1 MRRTPRTF
9 YWMAV
14 PAAILFFGF
23 HTLPALQG
31 VFYSLTDSRGYGPWD
46 FVGLD
51 NYIALFQDP
60 RIANSYLFTF
70 KFAIVA
76 TLATNALSLLL
87 AVGLTAKIRLKN
99 FLRSVY
105 FLPAVLA
112 VVVVSFVANFVFSTA
127 LPAVGDWAGID
138 ALSTNIL
145 GSQSLAWIGIV
156 LVTVW
161 QGCAVTT
168 VIYMSGLQT
177 VPEELLEAATIDG
190 AGSWKRFWSI
200 TFRLIAPFL
209 TVNLILSFKG
219 FLMIFDQVVA
229 LTGGGPGT
237 STQSISFL
245 ISRNG
250 FTAGEF
256 GYQSA
261 NAVIY
266 FIVIALISLA
276 QLRLLRKREVSA

>member
-1 MRRTPRTF
+1 MKRTAAPF
-9 YWMAV
+9 YWIAI
-14 PAAILFFGF
+14 PAAILFFAF
-23 HTLPALQG
+23 HTFPALQG
-31 VFYSLTDSRGYGPWD
+31 FFYSLTNSRGYGTFD
-46 FVGLD
+46 FVGLQ
-51 NYIALFQDP
+51 NYIDLFSDP
-60 RIANSYLFTF
+60 SILNSYAFTF
-70 KFAIVA
+70 KFAIVSTIA
-76 TLATNALSLLL
+76 VNALSLLL
-87 AVGLTAKIRLKN
+87 ALGLTANIRLRG

-127 LPAVGDWAGID
+127 LPAVGQATGVE

-190 AGSWKRFWSI
+190 ANGWQRFWSI
-200 TFRLIAPFL
+200 TFRLIAPFV
-209 TVNLILSFKG
+209 TVNVILSFKG
-219 FLMIFDQVVA
+219 FLMIFDQIIA

-245 ISRNG
+245 IYRNG

-266 FIVIALISLA
+266 FIVIAALSLV
-276 QLRLLRKREVSA
+276 QLRLLRQREVSA